1 VEVLFTVKDTP
12 GTMVADRVPAMFG
25 GLVRKIVE
33 LADMV
38 GQLIAPLVAIDPL
51 VVRTKFK

>member
-33 LADMV
+33 LGEMV

-51 VVRTKFK
+51 VARTKFK